1 MTEEEKIFAGQLF
14 CPGHPELKALKLRS
28 HNLCTL
34 YNRLF
39 EDEEGAR
46 EALLKKIVGSL
57 GEGARMQARSSF
69 TTAATRASARRS
81 SPTTT

>member
-28 HNLCTL
+28 HNLCAL

-39 EDEEGAR
+39 EDEEEAR
-46 EALLKKIVGSL
+46 EALL
-57 GEGARMQARSSF
+57 
-69 TTAATRASARRS
+69 
-81 SPTTT
+81 

>member
-28 HNLCTL
+28 HNLCAL

-39 EDEEGAR
+39 EDEEERNGEEKTASEIAG
-46 EALLKKIVGSL
+46 EAEISVPGGGGDAGLDI
-57 GEGARMQARSSF
+57 
-69 TTAATRASARRS
+69 ASE
-81 SPTTT
+81 